1 MLECGYEA
9 NPYQAATC
17 CCFAALRRPL
27 AQDAV
32 SFLLTRANSLRA
44 GQGLPA
50 YSIHPALTA
59 AAVNHARWMAENNR
73 VDHFQFDGTGVRT
86 RAPNAGFPSSWVGE
100 NIFLGSSAGPEAAWN
115 WWLNSPVHYAG
126 LVSPNYDMIG
136 VGSATAGG
144 RTAFVLVF
152 GNSQGR
158 LSPAAGSGA
167 TSGGNAPVNPQ
178 RSYVLGLDE
187 FGNIKHEVQPGH
199 TMGDIALI
207 YGYTWDDIPAMLA
220 LNNLTWDDIRY
231 LQPGEVFLVPPKD
244 GTFTPTSAAPTET
257 ATAIEY
263 ACPRDHDAGRDAD
276 SEPTSLQSRRE
287 RPRLRFALKTTARPQ
302 RQSSR
307 SEAELPGLT
316 LDCWRWGRR
325 S

>member
-1 MLECGYEA
+1 
-9 NPYQAATC
+9 
-17 CCFAALRRPL
+17 
-27 AQDAV
+27 
-32 SFLLTRANSLRA
+32 
-44 GQGLPA
+44 
-50 YSIHPALTA
+50 
-59 AAVNHARWMAENNR
+59 MAENNR

-100 NIFLGSSAGPEAAWN
+100 NIYLGSSAGPEAAWN

-244 GTFTPTSAAPTET
+244 GTFTPTSAAPTDSAT
-257 ATAIEY
+257 ATGTPVRATATSSMTPTASQP
-263 ACPRDHDAGRDAD
+263 ACKADAKGPRR
-276 SEPTSLQSRRE
+276 
-287 RPRLRFALKTTARPQ
+287 RFALKTTARPQ